1 MSKEQKLN
9 ILLLEGVAIFFVM
22 LVHAGTP
29 NYIYAFFSYGLSS
42 LAFARGYQWKDRGF
56 KELIKS
62 RVLLVQAYYVAGII
76 NTTIYLLL
84 APQNVLQH
92 PRHVYIINYLLGRM
106 DKLDQVAINAVP
118 LWFFLMLFLA
128 EIMYYFVNKSNFL
141 LAGSIFL
148 AIILRII
155 PHEPFI
161 FKIDAA
167 IVALPFFWLGK
178 IWKKYNVKI
187 NYLDFVLAIVGLL
200 LISQTN
206 GDISWNNQWFGKNGI
221 IALLGEFVAIIIV
234 IYLSEIVKKFRIDTF
249 FNKLAF
255 NALFVIGY
263 HMLLGSLLYV
273 ILSIFGIVIS
283 DVMPLLNKVWYI
295 YFAFDLLIV
304 YLAIRYLPTKVKSL
318 LIGDFRRVLK

>member
-1 MSKEQKLN
+1 MPKEQKLN

-62 RVLLVQAYYVAGII
+62 RVLLVQAYYVAGFI
-76 NTTIYLLL
+76 NTLIYLIL
-84 APQNVLQH
+84 APQNVLQY
-92 PRHVYIINYLLGRM
+92 PKYVYITNYLIGRM

-118 LWFFLMLFLA
+118 LWFFLMLFLS
-128 EIMYYFVNKSNFL
+128 EVMYYFVNKSSFL
-141 LAGSIFL
+141 LAASVLL
-148 AIILRII
+148 AIIFRII

-161 FKIDAA
+161 FKIDSA
-167 IVALPFFWLGK
+167 IVALLFFWLGK
-178 IWKKYNVKI
+178 IWRKYELEVRP
-187 NYLDFVLAIVGLL
+187 LDFALSILALI

-206 GDISWNNQWFGKNGI
+206 GDISWNNQWFGKSGF
-221 IALLGEFVAIIIV
+221 IALLGEIMAVFVV
-234 IYLSEIVKKFRIDTF
+234 IYLSEMVKAISLDKFF
-249 FNKLAF
+249 YKLAF

-273 ILSIFGIVIS
+273 ILNLFGIVIS
-283 DVMPLLNKVWYI
+283 DVMSLLNKIWYI

-304 YLAIRYLPTKVKSL
+304 YLAIRYIPAKVKSL

>member
-1 MSKEQKLN
+1 MPREKKLN
-9 ILLLEGVAIFFVM
+9 ILLLEGVAIFCVM
-22 LVHAGTP
+22 LVHSGTP

-62 RVLLVQAYYVAGII
+62 RILLVQAYYVAGFI
-76 NTTIYLLL
+76 NTMIYLIL
-84 APQNVLQH
+84 APENVLQY
-92 PRHVYIINYLLGRM
+92 PKYVYIINYLLGRM

-128 EIMYYFVNKSNFL
+128 EVMYYFVNKNRFL
-141 LAGSIFL
+141 LAVSIFL

-178 IWKKYNVKI
+178 IWRKYELEVRP
-187 NYLDFVLAIVGLL
+187 LDFALSTLALI

-206 GDISWNNQWFGKNGI
+206 GDISWNNQWFGKNGL
-221 IALLGEFVAIIIV
+221 IALLGELVAIFVV
-234 IYLSEIVKKFRIDTF
+234 IYLSEMVKAINLDKFF
-249 FNKLAF
+249 YKLAF

-273 ILSIFGIVIS
+273 ILSTFGVVIS
-283 DVMPLLNKVWYI
+283 DVMSLLNKIWYI

-304 YLAIRYLPTKVKSL
+304 YLAMKYLPTKVKSL
-318 LIGDFRRVLK
+318 LIGDFRRVSK